1 MDANLSFETEEE
13 DRRETS
19 QSCHRNVAELAMA
32 EPKFQGTLLDSIKS
46 W

>member
-1 MDANLSFETEEE
+1 MGANLSFETEE

-32 EPKFQGTLLDSIKS
+32 EHAKISRDTIGLD
-46 W
+46 